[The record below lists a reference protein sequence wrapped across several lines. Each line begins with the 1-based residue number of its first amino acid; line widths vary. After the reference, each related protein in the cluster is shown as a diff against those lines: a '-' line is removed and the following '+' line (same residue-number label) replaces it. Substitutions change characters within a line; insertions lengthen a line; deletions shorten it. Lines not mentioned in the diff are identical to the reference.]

1 MNLSPTTRCILVLLT
16 AVSIVGCKDAKDKT
30 VKASVAAKE
39 AVAKEVAKAEPEV
52 PKETTRPA
60 LLRPKPLP
68 KLARLALRNRMQNHG
83 DDMESLLWSTL
94 MLDYEST
101 DGIAARMAGAP
112 ILSRPTDADLDTI
125 NAMLPPEFFGLQDQ
139 LASSIQGLRTAA
151 KAKDDVALATQ
162 YGEITQT
169 CIRCHSLYLRF
180 PGPE

>member
-1 MNLSPTTRCILVLLT
+1 MNLSPTARCILILLT
-16 AVSIVGCKDAKDKT
+16 AASMVGCKDTKDKT
-30 VKASVAAKE
+30 ATASGAEKK
-39 AVAKEVAKAEPEV
+39 AVAKDVVKVAPET
-52 PKETTRPA
+52 PKETSRPM

-101 DGIAARMAGAP
+101 DGIAARMANAP
-112 ILSRPTDADLDTI
+112 TLSRPTDADLDTI

-139 LASSIQGLRTAA
+139 LATSIAGLRAAA
-151 KAKDDVALATQ
+151 KAKDDAALATQ

-180 PGPE
+180 PGPQ